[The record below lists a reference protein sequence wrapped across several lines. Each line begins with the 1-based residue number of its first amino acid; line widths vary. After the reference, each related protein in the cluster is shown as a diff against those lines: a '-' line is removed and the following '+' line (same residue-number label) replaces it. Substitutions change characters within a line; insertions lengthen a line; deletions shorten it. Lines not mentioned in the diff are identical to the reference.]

1 MSWLHFWKR
10 DTERAL
16 QEAAESATPDA
27 KTQPAHPI
35 AGSPGAQD
43 SRMLPL
49 HMQQI
54 VGERRRPADT
64 RVTDPALRLARMKK
78 QRLALIFD
86 VDQGEL
92 AASDDNP
99 WTNRIALLTDAMET
113 VYEDQERLRTAPRPP
128 YFAVPATLITHLET
142 SDHQPFEVTFTIGPE
157 TFSYQEELD
166 WAERG
171 HQRALPELIR
181 RTGSAGPL
189 VLDDIPP
196 DLRNALGAHLSHS
209 LDVFA
214 SDMRDRRLDQEPL
227 PLNPTLADLAKPCPS
242 CGGWTD
248 WKGRCATCAVRAAE
262 EMRLK
267 REERRLLDE
276 RAREAEER
284 HRLTERL
291 PMARRRLADLDAEMD
306 ALENELQSSG
316 R

>member
-1 MSWLHFWKR
+1 MSWLQFWKR

-16 QEAAESATPDA
+16 QGAAESATPDA
-27 KTQPAHPI
+27 DTAPAHPI
-35 AGSPGAQD
+35 VGSPGAQD

-49 HMQQI
+49 HMQKI
-54 VGERRRPADT
+54 AGERRRPADT
-64 RVTDPALRLARMKK
+64 RVTHPALRLARMKK
-78 QRLALIFD
+78 QRIALLFD

-113 VYEDQERLRTAPRPP
+113 VHEDQQRLRTAPPAP
-128 YFAVPATLITHLET
+128 YSAVPATPIKHLAT
-142 SDHQPFEVTFTIGPE
+142 SEHQPFEVTFTIGPE
-157 TFSYQEELD
+157 AFTYQEELD

-171 HQRALPELIR
+171 HQMALPELIR
-181 RTGSAGPL
+181 CTGSAGAL
-189 VLDDIPP
+189 VP
-196 DLRNALGAHLSHS
+196 DTTPSNLRNALQAHLFHS

-227 PLNPTLADLAKPCPS
+227 PLHPTLADLAKPCPA

-248 WKGRCATCAVRAAE
+248 WKGRCANCAVRAAD

-267 REERRLLDE
+267 REETHLLDE

-291 PMARRRLADLDAEMD
+291 PMVRRRLADLDAEMD
-306 ALENELQSSG
+306 TLENELQSAG

>member
-1 MSWLHFWKR
+1 MSWLQFWKR

-16 QEAAESATPDA
+16 QEAAESATPDT

-35 AGSPGAQD
+35 LEPPGAQD

-54 VGERRRPADT
+54 VAERRRPADV
-64 RVTDPALRLARMKK
+64 RMTDPALRLARMKK
-78 QRLALIFD
+78 QRIASIFD

-92 AASDDNP
+92 AAAEDNP
-99 WTNRIALLTDAMET
+99 WTNRIGLLTDAMDM
-113 VYEDQERLRTAPRPP
+113 VHEDQERMRTAPRSP
-128 YFAVPATLITHLET
+128 YFAVPATPIEHLEA
-142 SDHQPFEVTFTIGPE
+142 SMQQPFEVTFTVGPE
-157 TFSYQEELD
+157 AFSYQEELD

-171 HQRALPELIR
+171 HQMALPELLR
-181 RTGSAGPL
+181 RAGSAGPL
-189 VLDDIPP
+189 VPDDTPP
-196 DLRNALGAHLSHS
+196 DLRDALHAHLSHS

-227 PLNPTLADLAKPCPS
+227 PIDPTLADFAKPCQT

-248 WKGRCATCAVRAAE
+248 WKGRCADCAVRAAE
-262 EMRLK
+262 EMRL
-267 REERRLLDE
+267 RLEERRLLDE

-291 PMARRRLADLDAEMD
+291 PMARRRLADLEAEMD
-306 ALENELQSSG
+306 ALENELQGAG

>member
-1 MSWLHFWKR
+1 MSWLQFWKR

-27 KTQPAHPI
+27 KTSPTPPI
-35 AGSPGAQD
+35 VGSPGAQD

-49 HMQQI
+49 HMQKI
-54 VGERRRPADT
+54 LGERRRPADA
-64 RVTDPALRLARMKK
+64 RVIDPALRLARMKK
-78 QRLALIFD
+78 QRIALLFD

-113 VYEDQERLRTAPRPP
+113 VHEDQERLRTAPRSP
-128 YFAVPATLITHLET
+128 YFAVPATPITHLET
-142 SDHQPFEVTFTIGPE
+142 SDHQPFEVAFTIGPE
-157 TFSYQEELD
+157 AFAYQEELD

-171 HQRALPELIR
+171 HQMALPELIR

-189 VLDDIPP
+189 VPYTTP
-196 DLRNALGAHLSHS
+196 SNLRNALQAHLSHS

-227 PLNPTLADLAKPCPS
+227 PLHPTLADLANPCPT

-248 WKGRCATCAVRAAE
+248 WKGRCANCAVRAAD

-267 REERRLLDE
+267 REETRLLDE

-291 PMARRRLADLDAEMD
+291 PMVRRRLADLDAEMD